1 MKNEKVILEELK
13 DEAERI
19 NELTKVIWMAA
30 QHAHDNSSDV
40 DVSNVLF
47 TLLDQTANH
56 SRTLAALFRE
66 VVA

>member
-13 DEAERI
+13 DEAERT

-47 TLLDQTANH
+47 TLFDQTASH
-56 SRTLAALFRE
+56 SRTLAELFRE
-66 VVA
+66 GVA